1 MDGNGQW
8 ITARQGNRIF
18 ILEIFSA
25 AALFL
30 PQTALRG
37 NSRSAVLSV
46 AAVWILAWI
55 YVLMASRIAKG
66 IPMERVLGTY
76 RWAAVLY
83 YLRFWINAAFFYGY
97 IISMAETYMLRQKQ
111 SFIVGLPLLVLA
123 YYMNRRGLKSRARV
137 MEGIFWFV
145 LLPVLAV
152 LLLSAG
158 DLAFSEIWITSFQW
172 KEFARGSLLLLALL
186 HPIEL
191 VWFYRGSIKEGGMKA
206 GSFLSVGLLFLGIFC
221 AVLGSLGRKLTM
233 MDPNPVMSMAQGVAI
248 PGGIMARLDIF
259 LIAFWIVG
267 VFCVFSG
274 YLFYGNEGLCQAFQ
288 TKGRIAGNILSY
300 GGLFLGT
307 NQLLDHWD
315 IIWEHFNL
323 FLYGNLA
330 AGLLLPVIL
339 FLMARRR
346 KTDAQKQ

>member
-1 MDGNGQW
+1 MDHGETGQQDFHPGDIFSSGAFPASDGAERKQPQRGPFSGSGLDSGMDLCADGFQDSKGNPHGKSP
-8 ITARQGNRIF
+8 GNLSVGCCF
-18 ILEIFSA
+18 IL
-25 AALFL
+25 
-30 PQTALRG
+30 
-37 NSRSAVLSV
+37 SAVLDQCSV
-46 AAVWILAWI
+46 
-55 YVLMASRIAKG
+55 
-66 IPMERVLGTY
+66 
-76 RWAAVLY
+76 
-83 YLRFWINAAFFYGY
+83 FYGY

-288 TKGRIAGNILSY
+288 TRGRIAGNILSY